1 MPPARAAL
9 YAGTVGILV
18 LSARTVIIGPPPLGW
33 ALLAGLAYF
42 GLFLGGVLVL
52 RLRVFV
58 DAVVHGPRGARGV
71 ALTFDDG
78 PDPVWTPRVLATLAE
93 RGASATFFVIARKA
107 EQHPDVVRAILAAGH
122 TVGLHS
128 YEHDRLLSLRGDR
141 RVRDDLS
148 RGVAVLEA
156 ITGRRPTLLRPPIGH
171 TSPIIARVADALDL
185 TIVGWTVSG
194 RDGVASARV
203 EDVVTRVRRD
213 LRDGVIVALHDAPER
228 GDREPAAI
236 KALPAIL
243 DAVRAENLDVV
254 PLSRWIADEATA
266 IADHSG
272 ATGSTTVK
280 RAPPT

>member
-9 YAGTVGILV
+9 YAGTVGMLV
-18 LSARTVIIGPPPLGW
+18 LTGRAVMIGPPPLEW
-33 ALLAGLAYF
+33 ALLAGLAYV

-52 RLRVFV
+52 RWRVFV
-58 DAVVHGPRGARGV
+58 DAVIRGPRGARGV

-93 RGASATFFVIARKA
+93 RGAMATFFVIGRKA
-107 EQHPDVVRAILAAGH
+107 DQHPDLVRAILAAGH

-128 YEHDRLLSLRGDR
+128 YEHDRLMSLRSTR
-141 RVRDDLS
+141 RVREDLS
-148 RGVAVLEA
+148 RAMAALEA
-156 ITGRRPTLLRPPIGH
+156 ITGERPTLLRPPIGH
-171 TSPIIARVADALDL
+171 TSPVIARVADALEL

-203 EDVVTRVRRD
+203 DDVVTRVRRD

-228 GDREPAAI
+228 GDREPASI

-243 DAVRAENLDVV
+243 DAVKAENLDVV
-254 PLSRWIADEATA
+254 PLLPWV
-266 IADHSG
+266 
-272 ATGSTTVK
+272 TG
-280 RAPPT
+280 PPTPAQQAARP